1 MGRDSH
7 KGDWKPSTSVFHRC
21 HASAAGSYCGIHGV
35 LNFQVALR
43 LIAQL
48 ISESYNNSHNRVK
61 ITPQG
66 GVTIFGVNITP
77 KRSYFF
83 LCWS

>member
-43 LIAQL
+43 LI
-48 ISESYNNSHNRVK
+48 V
-61 ITPQG
+61 
-66 GVTIFGVNITP
+66 
-77 KRSYFF
+77 
-83 LCWS
+83 